1 MAIDRY
7 ENLPAIISEIQDGA
21 FKIVVTNT
29 DPSILILGT
38 AAKGISGKPVQAL
51 KAQEAEARFGL
62 EGTLTRG
69 MYEAGAGGATNIY
82 QMRIGAKSAI
92 LYGVGTDD
100 MVANPTSIETLLKD
114 KDASSVYFVRYTNPT
129 TLGPN
134 ALVGR
139 VQVKNAVGQIV
150 FDNNPG
156 GQPIDLGEV
165 MVSGNFTEGA
175 NIGALGDPTSFVA
188 LNAIAQDKLSATDT
202 FAAVS
207 PAPASFTLSHAPNA
221 GSVKVFIDGAEQAND
236 SFLLSND
243 ILILDTPAD
252 ANNLEV
258 EVTYEFDGNSSINLR
273 DGSDGVSLSNMELFE
288 ALDSAFSEI
297 ETQEFKQ
304 IVPMGAL
311 LDAKNTADGDIVVLS
326 SDLAIPAGQRYPV
339 PGSAGDALG
348 KLFKEEFEGETFYF
362 WDIDNDGEAEIFPS
376 IGEAS
381 ATKKISGED
390 FVAGDFK
397 EVNFAYQLANACFVS
412 ASNEYNVTGVIG
424 TSLPASMAT
433 KDVSNWVGKE
443 PIVDT
448 DGAVAANGSGLL
460 GNKHMVGK
468 IGYKPGFF
476 ATDSGNLPGPGAD
489 STGGI
494 LKDRGGK
501 PIDIGRFISVYYHPQ
516 IFLNPVDATGFGYIS
531 NGAAYYAGMIA
542 SLIPQSAP
550 TNKVAQG
557 ADSLVKLAKVKLD
570 SLAKYHYV
578 GLKQKNRVFRISDA
592 PTAARP
598 GSDFVRL
605 STVRVIDRVID
616 IVREIGEPYIG
627 EPNNAQARLSLETN
641 IRTRLG
647 LELKNNL
654 ISRFEVKVSATPT
667 QRIQGDCD
675 VELVIVPPFEMK
687 KIRVFTSLARE

>member
-38 AAKGISGKPVQAL
+38 AAKGVSGRPVAAK

-92 LYGVGTDD
+92 LFGVGTDD
-100 MVANPTSIETLLKD
+100 MVLNPTSIETLLKD
-114 KDASSVYFVRYTNPT
+114 ADAAAVYSVRYLNPET
-129 TLGPN
+129 RGANEEIGHIL
-134 ALVGR
+134 
-139 VQVKNAVGQIV
+139 VKNAVGQIV

-165 MVSGNFTEGA
+165 MVSGDFTGGA
-175 NIGALGDPTSFVA
+175 NIGDPSDVTSYVS
-188 LNAIAQDKLSATDT
+188 LDAIAQDRVSVTDT
-202 FAAVS
+202 FAAAD

-221 GSVKVFIDGAEQAND
+221 GSVVVKLDG
-236 SFLLSND
+236 
-243 ILILDTPAD
+243 
-252 ANNLEV
+252 V
-258 EVTYEFDGNSSINLR
+258 EVAKSDYLVTGSSLAFDLSSDADDKEVVVSFDYDSNTSVNLR
-273 DGSDGVSLSNMELFE
+273 AGSDGINLSNMELFE
-288 ALDSAFSEI
+288 ALDQAYQTI
-297 ETQEFKQ
+297 ETEEFKQ
-304 IVPMGAL
+304 LVPMGAL
-311 LDAKNTADGDIVVLS
+311 LDAKNVVDGDLAILS
-326 SDLAIPAGQRYPV
+326 SDARVPAGQRYPV
-339 PGSAGDALG
+339 AGSKGDALG

-362 WDIDNDGEAEIFPS
+362 WDLNGDGVAEVYPS
-376 IGEAS
+376 INGS
-381 ATKKISGED
+381 GPTKKISGET

-397 EVNFAYQLANACFVS
+397 EVNFAHQLANACFVI

-424 TSLPASMAT
+424 TGLPSSMST
-433 KDVSNWVGKE
+433 KDISLWVGKE
-443 PIVDT
+443 PIYDT
-448 DGAVAANGSGLL
+448 ESEIIANGSGLL

-468 IGYKPGFF
+468 LGYKPGFF
-476 ATDSGNLPGPGAD
+476 ATDAGHLAGPGAE

-494 LKDRGGK
+494 LKDRGQK
-501 PIDIGRFISVYYHPQ
+501 PIDIGRFVSVYVYPQ
-516 IFLNPVDATGFGYIS
+516 TFLNPVDQTGFGYVS
-531 NGAAYYAGMIA
+531 NGAAYYAGLIS

-557 ADSLVKLAKVKLD
+557 ADSLVKLPKVKLD

-605 STVRVIDRVID
+605 STVRVLDRVID
-616 IVREIGEPYIG
+616 IVREVGEPYIG
-627 EPNNAQARLSLETN
+627 EANSTQARLSLETN
-641 IRTRLG
+641 LRNRLL
-647 LELKNNL
+647 LEQKNNL
-654 ISRFEVKVSATPT
+654 ISRFEVRVSATGK
-667 QRIQGDCD
+667 QRIEGDCD

-687 KIRVFTSLARE
+687 KIRVYTSLARE

>member
-29 DPSILILGT
+29 DPSVLILGT
-38 AAKGISGKPVQAL
+38 AEKGVSGRAVQAL

-62 EGTLTRG
+62 NGTLTRG

-100 MVANPTSIETLLKD
+100 MVEDPSSIETLLKD
-114 KDASSVYFVRYTNPT
+114 KDASSVYFVRYTKPSS
-129 TLGPN
+129 LGPN

-139 VQVKNAVGQIV
+139 LLVKNAVGQIV

-165 MVSGNFTEGA
+165 MVSGSFSAGE
-175 NIGALGDPTSFVA
+175 NIGVVGDSSSFIAMKDIAKDKVA
-188 LNAIAQDKLSATDT
+188 VTDT
-202 FAAVS
+202 FAAAED
-207 PAPASFTLSHAPNA
+207 APASFTLSQVPNA
-221 GSVKVFIDGAEQAND
+221 GSVKVFIDGEEQASN
-236 SFLLSND
+236 SFLLSGKV
-243 ILILDTPAD
+243 LTFTSPSVAD
-252 ANNLEV
+252 GLEV
-258 EVTYEFDGNSSINLR
+258 EVTYQYDQNTKANLR
-273 DGSDGVSLSNMELFE
+273 DGSDGVELSNMELFE
-288 ALDSAFSEI
+288 ALDNAYSEI

-304 IVPMGAL
+304 LIPMGAL
-311 LDAKNTADGDIVVLS
+311 LDAKNVADGAVAILS
-326 SDLAIPAGQRYPV
+326 SDESIAVGQRYPV

-348 KLFKEEFEGETFYF
+348 KLFKEEYEGETFYF
-362 WDIDNDGEAEIFPS
+362 WDIDGDGEAEIFPS
-376 IGEAS
+376 VGGAS
-381 ATKKISGED
+381 ATTKISGEALS
-390 FVAGDFK
+390 VSDFK
-397 EVNFAYQLANACFVS
+397 EVNFAYQLANACFVIS
-412 ASNEYNVTGVIG
+412 SNEYNVTGVIG
-424 TSLPASMAT
+424 TSLPLSMAT
-433 KDVSNWVGKE
+433 KDVSMWVGKE
-443 PIVDT
+443 PIFDT
-448 DGAVAANGSGLL
+448 DGNIAANGSGLL

-468 IGYKPGFF
+468 LGYKPGFF
-476 ATDSGNLPGPGAD
+476 ATDSGHLPGPGAET
-489 STGGI
+489 TGGI

-501 PIDIGRFISVYYHPQ
+501 VIDIGRFISVYYHPQ
-516 IFLNPVDATGFGYIS
+516 VFLNPVDTTGFGYIS
-531 NGAAYYAGMIA
+531 NGAAYYSGMVA

-557 ADSLVKLAKVKLD
+557 AESLVKLPKVKLD

-598 GSDFVRL
+598 TSDFVRL
-605 STVRVIDRVID
+605 STVRVVDRVID
-616 IVREIGEPYIG
+616 IIREVAEPYIG

-641 IRTRLG
+641 IRARLTA
-647 LELKNNL
+647 ELKSNL

>member
-29 DPSILILGT
+29 DPSVLVLGT

-92 LYGVGTDD
+92 LYGVGSDD
-100 MVANPTSIETLLKD
+100 MVEDPSSIETLLKD
-114 KDASSVYFVRYTNPT
+114 KDASSVYFVRYIKPSS
-129 TLGPN
+129 LN
-134 ALVGR
+134 ANASVGR
-139 VQVKNAVGQIV
+139 LMVKNAVGQIV

-165 MVSGNFTEGA
+165 MVSGSFSGGE
-175 NIGALGDPTSFVA
+175 NIGDLSDPFSFVA
-188 LNAIAQDKLSATDT
+188 MKDVAKDKIAVTDT
-202 FAAVS
+202 FAAVAE
-207 PAPASFTLSHAPNA
+207 APATFLLSQKPNA
-221 GSVKVFIDGAEQAND
+221 GSVKVFVDGEEQAVA
-236 SFLLSND
+236 SFVLTSQVLGLVDPSV
-243 ILILDTPAD
+243 AD
-252 ANNLEV
+252 GLEV
-258 EVTYEFDGNSSINLR
+258 QVTYEYDQNTKANLR
-273 DGSDGVSLSNMELFE
+273 DGSDGLNLSNMELFE
-288 ALDSAFSEI
+288 ALDKAFTEI

-304 IVPMGAL
+304 VVPMGAL
-311 LDAKNTADGDIVVLS
+311 LDAKNVADGAVVVLS
-326 SDLAIPAGQRYPV
+326 SDQSIPAGQRYPV
-339 PGSAGDALG
+339 AGSSGDALG
-348 KLFKEEFEGETFYF
+348 KLFKEEFEGEVFYF
-362 WDIDNDGEAEIFPS
+362 WDTDGDGEAEIFPS
-376 IGEAS
+376 VGAAS
-381 ATKKISGED
+381 ATTKISGAALS
-390 FVAGDFK
+390 AGDFK
-397 EVNFAYQLANACFVS
+397 EVNFAYQLANACFVNS
-412 ASNEYNVTGVIG
+412 ANEYNITGVIG
-424 TSLPASMAT
+424 TSLPISMAT
-433 KDVSNWVGKE
+433 KDVSMWVGKE
-443 PIVDT
+443 PIIDT
-448 DGAVAANGSGLL
+448 DGNIAVNGSGLL

-468 IGYKPGFF
+468 LGYKPGFF
-476 ATDSGNLPGPGAD
+476 ATDSGHLPGPGGETTA
-489 STGGI
+489 GV

-501 PIDIGRFISVYYHPQ
+501 VIDIGRFISVYYHPQ
-516 IFLNPVDATGFGYIS
+516 TFLNPVDTTGFGYIS

-550 TNKVAQG
+550 TNKVADG
-557 ADSLVKLAKVKLD
+557 AESLVKLSKVKLD

-578 GLKQKNRVFRISDA
+578 GLKQKNRVFRVTDA

-598 GSDFVRL
+598 TSDFVRL
-605 STVRVIDRVID
+605 STVRVVDRVID
-616 IVREIGEPYIG
+616 IIREVAEPYIG

-641 IRTRLG
+641 IRSRLTA
-647 LELKNNL
+647 ELKNNL

>member
-29 DPSILILGT
+29 DPSVLILGT
-38 AAKGISGKPVQAL
+38 AEKGVSGKAVQAL

-62 EGTLTRG
+62 NGTLTRG

-100 MVANPTSIETLLKD
+100 MVEDPSSIETLLKD
-114 KDASSVYFVRYTNPT
+114 KDASSVYFVRYIKPSS
-129 TLGPN
+129 LGPN

-139 VQVKNAVGQIV
+139 LMVKNAVGQIV

-165 MVSGNFTEGA
+165 MVSGNFSAGE
-175 NIGALGDPTSFVA
+175 NIGDVADALSFVA
-188 LNAIAQDKLSATDT
+188 MKDIAKDKVAVTDT
-202 FAAVS
+202 FEAEES
-207 PAPASFTLSHAPNA
+207 PVNFTLSQVPNA
-221 GSVKVFIDGAEQAND
+221 GSVKVFIDGEEQASN
-236 SFLLSND
+236 SFLLSGKV
-243 ILILDTPAD
+243 LTFTSPSAAD
-252 ANNLEV
+252 GLEV
-258 EVTYEFDGNSSINLR
+258 EVTYEYDQNTKANLR
-273 DGSDGVSLSNMELFE
+273 DGSDGVDLSNMELFE
-288 ALDSAFSEI
+288 ALDKAYSEI

-304 IVPMGAL
+304 LIPMGAL
-311 LDAKNTADGDIVVLS
+311 LDAKNVVDGAVAILS
-326 SDLAIPAGQRYPV
+326 SDESVPVGQRYPV
-339 PGSAGDALG
+339 PGSSGDALG
-348 KLFKEEFEGETFYF
+348 KLFKEEYEGEIFYF
-362 WDIDNDGEAEIFPS
+362 WDINGDGQAEIFPS
-376 IGEAS
+376 VGAAS
-381 ATKKISGED
+381 ATTKISGEA
-390 FVAGDFK
+390 FTSSDFK
-397 EVNFAYQLANACFVS
+397 EVNFAYQLANACFVIS
-412 ASNEYNVTGVIG
+412 SNEYNVTGVIG
-424 TSLPASMAT
+424 TSLPLSMAT
-433 KDVSNWVGKE
+433 KDVSMWVGKE
-443 PIVDT
+443 PIFDT
-448 DGAVAANGSGLL
+448 DGNIAANGSGLL

-468 IGYKPGFF
+468 LGYKPGFF
-476 ATDSGNLPGPGAD
+476 ATDSGHLPGPGAET
-489 STGGI
+489 TGGI

-501 PIDIGRFISVYYHPQ
+501 VIDIGRFISVYYHPQ
-516 IFLNPVDATGFGYIS
+516 VFLNPVDTTGFGYIS
-531 NGAAYYAGMIA
+531 NGAAYYSGMVA

-557 ADSLVKLAKVKLD
+557 AESLVKLPKVKLD

-598 GSDFVRL
+598 TSDFVRL
-605 STVRVIDRVID
+605 STVRVVDRVID
-616 IVREIGEPYIG
+616 IIREVAEPYIG

-641 IRTRLG
+641 IRSRLTA
-647 LELKNNL
+647 ELKNNL

>member
-38 AAKGISGKPVQAL
+38 AAKGVSSRPVQAL

-100 MVANPTSIETLLKD
+100 MVEEPTSIETLLKD
-114 KDASSVYFVRYTNPT
+114 KDASSVYFVRYTNPS

-134 ALVGR
+134 ARVGR
-139 VQVKNAVGQIV
+139 LLVKNAVGQVV

-165 MVSGNFTEGA
+165 MVSGSFTGGV
-175 NIGALGDPTSFVA
+175 NIGDQADSSDFIA
-188 LNAIAQDKLSATDT
+188 FNSIAQDKVAVTDT
-202 FAAVS
+202 FSAVAT
-207 PAPASFTLSHAPNA
+207 APASFSLSHAPNA
-221 GSVKVFIDGAEQAND
+221 GSTKVVIDEEEQAND
-236 SFLLSND
+236 SFVISGSSLSLD
-243 ILILDTPAD
+243 IPSQADGKEVVITYEYD
-252 ANNLEV
+252 ANSLV
-258 EVTYEFDGNSSINLR
+258 NLR
-273 DGSDGVSLSNMELFE
+273 DGSDGVALSNMELFE
-288 ALDSAFSEI
+288 ALDKAYSEI

-304 IVPMGAL
+304 IIPMGAL
-311 LDAKNTADGDIVVLS
+311 LDAKNVSDGDLVVLS
-326 SDLAIPAGQRYPV
+326 SDESITAGQRYPV
-339 PGSAGDALG
+339 AGSQGDALG

-362 WDIDNDGEAEIFPS
+362 WDIDGDGEAEIFPS
-376 IGEAS
+376 VGAAD
-381 ATKKISGED
+381 ATHKISGEE
-390 FVAGDFK
+390 FAAGDFK
-397 EVNFAYQLANACFVS
+397 EVNFAYQLANACFVNS
-412 ASNEYNVTGVIG
+412 ANEYNVTGVIG
-424 TSLPASMAT
+424 TSLPTSMAT
-433 KDVSNWVGKE
+433 KDVSMWVGKE
-443 PIVDT
+443 PIFDT
-448 DGAVAANGSGLL
+448 DGNILANGSGLL

-468 IGYKPGFF
+468 LGYKPGLF
-476 ATDSGNLPGPGAD
+476 ASDSGHLPGPGAET
-489 STGGI
+489 TGGI

-501 PIDIGRFISVYYHPQ
+501 VIDIGRFISVYFHPQ
-516 IFLNPVDATGFGYIS
+516 TFLNPVDTTGFGYIS

-557 ADSLVKLAKVKLD
+557 ADSLVKLPKVKLD

-578 GLKQKNRVFRISDA
+578 GLKQKNRVFRVSDA
-592 PTAARP
+592 PTAARA

-605 STVRVIDRVID
+605 STVRVVDRVID
-616 IVREIGEPYIG
+616 IIREVAEPYIG
-627 EPNNAQARLSLETN
+627 EPNNSQARLSLETN
-641 IRTRLG
+641 IRTRLN

>member
-29 DPSILILGT
+29 DPSVLILGT
-38 AAKGISGKPVQAL
+38 AAKGVSGRPVAAR

-92 LYGVGTDD
+92 LYGVGSDD
-100 MVANPTSIETLLKD
+100 MVENPTSIETLLKD
-114 KDASSVYFVRYTNPT
+114 KDASSVYFVRYTNPQT
-129 TLGPN
+129 RGPN
-134 ALVGR
+134 EEVGR
-139 VQVKNAVGQIV
+139 LLVKNAVGQIV
-150 FDNNPG
+150 YDNNPG

-165 MVSGNFTEGA
+165 MVSGDFIGGA
-175 NIGALGDPTSFVA
+175 NIGVLGDPTSYIA
-188 LNAIAQDKLSATDT
+188 LNAIAQDKITVTDT
-202 FAAVS
+202 FAAVVT
-207 PAPASFTLSHAPNA
+207 APASFTLSQEANP
-221 GSVKVFIDGAEQAND
+221 GSVVVKLDGEEISKQDYLVVGDVLTFNIPSDAND
-236 SFLLSND
+236 K
-243 ILILDTPAD
+243 
-252 ANNLEV
+252 EV
-258 EVTYEFDGNSSINLR
+258 EVSFDYDANTSVNLR
-273 DGSDGVSLSNMELFE
+273 DGSDGIDLSNMELYE
-288 ALDSAFSEI
+288 ALDKAFADI
-297 ETQEFKQ
+297 ETEEFKQ

-311 LDAKNTADGDIVVLS
+311 LDAKNSADGDMVILS
-326 SDLAIPAGQRYPV
+326 TDARLPVGQRYPV
-339 PGSAGDALG
+339 AGSKGDALG
-348 KLFKEEFEGETFYF
+348 KLFKEEYEGETFYF
-362 WDIDNDGEAEIFPS
+362 WDTNNDGVAEIFPS
-376 IGEAS
+376 IGASS
-381 ATKKISGED
+381 ATTKISGEAL
-390 FVAGDFK
+390 VAGDFK
-397 EVNFAYQLANACFVS
+397 EVNFAYQLANACFVI

-424 TSLPASMAT
+424 TSLPNSWST
-433 KDVSNWVGKE
+433 KDVSMWVGKE
-443 PIVDT
+443 PVLDA
-448 DGAVAANGSGLL
+448 DGEIAANGTGLL

-468 IGYKPGFF
+468 LGYRAGFF
-476 ATDSGNLPGPGAD
+476 ATDAGHLPGPGAEL
-489 STGGI
+489 TGGI
-494 LKDRGGK
+494 LKDRGNN

-516 IFLNPVDATGFGYIS
+516 TFLNPVDTNGYGYVT
-531 NGAAYYAGMIA
+531 NGAAYYAGMIS

-557 ADSLVKLAKVKLD
+557 ASSLVKLPKIKLD
-570 SLAKYHYV
+570 ALAKYHYV

-592 PTAARP
+592 PTAARA

-605 STVRVIDRVID
+605 STVRVLDRVID
-616 IVREIGEPYIG
+616 IIREVGEPYIG

-641 IRTRLG
+641 IRTRLN

-687 KIRVFTSLARE
+687 KIRVYTSLARE

>member
-29 DPSILILGT
+29 DPSVLVLGT
-38 AAKGISGKPVQAL
+38 AAKGVSGRPVQAR

-69 MYEAGAGGATNIY
+69 MYEAGAGGATNVY

-100 MVANPTSIETLLKD
+100 MVSDPTSIETLLKD
-114 KDASSVYFVRYTNPT
+114 KDAASVYFVRYTNPST
-129 TLGPN
+129 RGPN
-134 ALVGR
+134 EEVGR
-139 VQVKNAVGQIV
+139 LQIKNAVGQLV

-165 MVSGNFTEGA
+165 MVSGDFTGGA
-175 NIGALGDPTSFVA
+175 NIGALNDATSFVA
-188 LNAIAQDKLSATDT
+188 LNAIAQDKVTVTDT
-202 FAAVS
+202 FAAVAD
-207 PAPASFTLSHAPNA
+207 APASYDLSHAPNS
-221 GSVKVFIDGAEQAND
+221 GSVKVLVGGVEQASTSFVVTGD
-236 SFLLSND
+236 SLALD
-243 ILILDTPAD
+243 IPSEAD
-252 ANNLEV
+252 AKAV
-258 EVTYEFDGNSSINLR
+258 VVSYEYDANTSINLR
-273 DGSDGVSLSNMELFE
+273 EGSDGIDLSNMELYE
-288 ALDSAFSEI
+288 ALDKAYTEI

-304 IVPMGAL
+304 LIPMGAL
-311 LDAKNTADGDIVVLS
+311 LDAKNVVDGDLAILS
-326 SDLAIPAGQRYPV
+326 SDAKLPAGQRYPV
-339 PGSAGDALG
+339 AGSKGDVLG
-348 KLFKEEFEGETFYF
+348 KLFKEEYEGETFYF
-362 WDIDNDGEAEIFPS
+362 WDVNGDGSAELFPS
-376 IGEAS
+376 IGAAS

-390 FVAGDFK
+390 LVAGDFK
-397 EVNFAYQLANACFVS
+397 EVNFAYQLANACFVNS
-412 ASNEYNVTGVIG
+412 ANEYNVTGVIG

-433 KDVSNWVGKE
+433 KDVSIWVGKE
-443 PIVDT
+443 PVLDT
-448 DGAVAANGSGLL
+448 DGNIVANGSGLL

-468 IGYKPGFF
+468 IGYKPGFY
-476 ATDSGNLPGPGAD
+476 ATDLGHLPGPGAE

-494 LKDRGGK
+494 LTDRGGK
-501 PIDIGRFISVYYHPQ
+501 PVDIGRFISVYYHPQ
-516 IFLNPVDATGFGYIS
+516 TFLNPVDVTGFGYVS
-531 NGAAYYAGMIA
+531 NGAPYYAGMIA

-557 ADSLVKLAKVKLD
+557 ADSLVKLPKVKLD

-605 STVRVIDRVID
+605 STVRVLDRVID

-641 IRTRLG
+641 IRTRLN

-687 KIRVFTSLARE
+687 KIRVYTSLARE